1 MVQRELPS
9 GIKWNKSALGPA
21 SIPSGPDHEALLAPS
36 CKRTCSVLLKGSASG
51 CTQPGC
57 GLGPGWATKDKFGCG
72 WSPKARGDLR
82 AWIRRRRDSLYPPC
96 PSKGPSFMRLHCTS
110 IVIPPV
116 PCEPVKI
123 QKKGKGL

>member
-9 GIKWNKSALGPA
+9 GIKWNESALGLV
-21 SIPSGPDHEALLAPS
+21 SIPSGPNHEALLAPS

-72 WSPKARGDLR
+72 
-82 AWIRRRRDSLYPPC
+82 
-96 PSKGPSFMRLHCTS
+96 
-110 IVIPPV
+110 
-116 PCEPVKI
+116 
-123 QKKGKGL
+123 